1 MPEEKTRYHFDRFP
15 SKPEI
20 FGSDAAGVRR
30 AASSALTRTRTGSS

>member
-20 FGSDAAGVRR
+20 FGNATLISD
-30 AASSALTRTRTGSS
+30 RTPLV